1 MYTDLHLPFRAIK
14 PCHSDGT
21 CPHQVRFGRVFALLS
36 TLEGQILG
44 QSALDVDRFRQND
57 KAWICI

>member
-1 MYTDLHLPFRAIK
+1 MFWKPIGMGTSLKYKSK

-21 CPHQVRFGRVFALLS
+21 CPHQVRFGRVFAP
-36 TLEGQILG
+36 LECSKVQILG

-57 KAWICI
+57 KA